1 MNMNEQ
7 KYTKEIKLQIEEVH
21 ERIRDLNFGLGDLV
35 NMLRNEE
42 IDDKIKAA
50 IEEQAWVIVEKIN
63 EISNKKY
70 RKKS

>member
-1 MNMNEQ
+1 MNEQ

-50 IEEQAWVIVEKIN
+50 IEEQA
-63 EISNKKY
+63 
-70 RKKS
+70 